1 MPNYTALATLLALVF
16 YFYTTFCG
24 GERARKIW
32 RYGTG
37 DRWKSRLR
45 ARVSGANEH
54 VGVDAD
60 ISTIPMAL
68 RIYVNDAAAA
78 AIGLVWILG
87 RILYFRGYSEAA
99 SKRARGFGVQ
109 ALAAGILFVGAF
121 AGIIAKLIA
130 VS

>member
-1 MPNYTALATLLALVF
+1 MNTLEWMPIFLPSLWLFAF
-16 YFYTTFCG
+16 
-24 GERARKIW
+24 
-32 RYGTG
+32 
-37 DRWKSRLR
+37 
-45 ARVSGANEH
+45 
-54 VGVDAD
+54 
-60 ISTIPMAL
+60 
-68 RIYVNDAAAA
+68 YVNDAAAA

-87 RILYFRGYSEAA
+87 QILYFRGYSEAA